1 MQAAPRDA
9 RPFHIKPLAALFVV
23 LVLAAGGIASTAS
36 ASRRPSAG
44 ERQAI
49 RASTDAW
56 LKKNLEPA
64 FLKNTAILR
73 IRVST
78 ANHQYARVDILIK
91 QVGYDAMLLR
101 ATSRGWKVIDFG
113 SGGFGCNLA
122 PRAVMK
128 DLFGGCVAS

>member
-1 MQAAPRDA
+1 MSHDGVRL
-9 RPFHIKPLAALFVV
+9 RNYVSYRLASLLVV
-23 LVLAAGGIASTAS
+23 LALVAGGIASTAS

-49 RASTDAW
+49 RASAEAW
-56 LKKNLEPA
+56 LKKNLEPT

-73 IRVST
+73 IRIST

-101 ATSRGWKVIDFG
+101 ATSRGWKVLNFG
-113 SGGFGCNLA
+113 SGGFGCKMA

-128 DLFGGCVAS
+128 DLFGGCVSS